1 VKPRLTRRFGARGFS
16 VVELMIAVTVGLL
29 LLVAISQFFL
39 SGKQAYRRTDD
50 TSKMEDNAR
59 YALHVMNRTLRQT
72 GYKFYDPA
80 NVQLPFESVFP
91 AGQPEMRGLNQS
103 GVNSSD
109 QISVQFYGSND
120 SAGTPDG
127 SIVDCQGN
135 AIGFGVL
142 STNTFYVKNTTVNGV
157 NVPALFCDTTD
168 LLALPAGGA
177 TGGVALALD
186 VEDFQVL
193 YGVDTD
199 GDYVPN
205 RFLPAGSAGLTMS
218 QVVSVRIALLMRT
231 SGRVAGT
238 QTTADISLFGASYPA
253 AAAAADLGS
262 VFTPAAD
269 SRVRRVFD
277 STVTLRNRVQ

>member
-1 VKPRLTRRFGARGFS
+1 VKPRVTQRFGMRGFS

-59 YALHVMNRTLRQT
+59 YALHVVNRTLRQT
-72 GYKFYDPA
+72 GYRSYDPA
-80 NVQLPFESVFP
+80 NVQPLFEAVFP
-91 AGQPEMRGLNQS
+91 AGQPELRGLNQS
-103 GVNSSD
+103 GINNSD

-120 SAGTPDG
+120 TAGNPDG
-127 SIVDCQGN
+127 SVVDCQGS
-135 AIGFGVL
+135 AVGFNTL

-157 NVPALFCDTTD
+157 NVPALFCDTGPIPT
-168 LLALPAGGA
+168 GGA

-199 GDYVPN
+199 GDFVPN

-238 QTTADISLFGASYPA
+238 QTTANISLFGASYPA
-253 AAAAADLGS
+253 AAAAADVGS